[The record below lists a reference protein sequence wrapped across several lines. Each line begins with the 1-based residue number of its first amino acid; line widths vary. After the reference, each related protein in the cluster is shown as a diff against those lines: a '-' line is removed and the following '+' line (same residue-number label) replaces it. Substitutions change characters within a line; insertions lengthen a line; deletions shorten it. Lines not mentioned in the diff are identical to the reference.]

1 MSGIETRG
9 GDGTPP
15 RWHVLDRGRGRPLVL
30 LHGLGMTHAAW
41 APVMD
46 RLSAE
51 RRVLAFDVA
60 GFGLSPSLP
69 AGQTPDL
76 PTLARA
82 LAHQLDALGLRE
94 PVDAAGNSM
103 GGGIALALAL
113 EGRAR
118 SVAALSPAGLWPDHG
133 PAHTVPFLRL
143 LRATLQHARPA
154 AEWLLGYGPARA
166 TMLSIPVSPRG
177 DRIPARVARQQ
188 VRDLAA
194 ASGFKP
200 TLDAIGPLPELTA
213 LKLPIHVAF
222 GRSDWLLTARAQ
234 RRDRMPPQTVWTR
247 PKGWGHVP
255 MWDDPEGV
263 AQFILNASA

>member
-1 MSGIETRG
+1 MGAEMRHPVAAG
-9 GDGTPP
+9 
-15 RWHVLDRGRGRPLVL
+15 RWHVREQGRGRPLVL

-41 APVMD
+41 TPVMD

-60 GFGLSPSLP
+60 GFGLSPTLP
-69 AGQTPDL
+69 PGMTPDL
-76 PTLARA
+76 PTLAQA
-82 LAHQLDALGLRE
+82 LAHELEALGLRE
-94 PVDAAGNSM
+94 PVDVAGNSM

-113 EGRAR
+113 QGRAR
-118 SVAALSPAGLWPDHG
+118 SVAALSPAGLWPEHG

-154 AEWLLGYGPARA
+154 AEWLLGFAPARA
-166 TMLSIPVSPRG
+166 ALLSIPLSPRG

-200 TLDAIGPLPELTA
+200 TLDAIGPLPDLTG
-213 LKLPIHVAF
+213 LQLPIHVAF
-222 GRSDWLLTARAQ
+222 GRRDWLLTAAAQ
-234 RRDRMPPQTVWTR
+234 RRDRLPPQTVWSR
-247 PKGWGHVP
+247 PRGWGHVP

-263 AQFILNASA
+263 AGLILAASA